1 MPQNLSSAGA
11 SLVVGSFVMVL
22 FLGCG
27 AAGPVMTTPAVQAA
41 QANGAPAAPGQGAG
55 EAAAPPVTRKIIY
68 TSQIDVVV
76 ESISSA
82 QERLTKLIES
92 VREQGGY
99 LSRQEIIGSVGS
111 HRRGSWTVRV
121 PLAQF
126 DGFVTEVEKLGEL
139 ERNSRDSQDVTEAYA
154 DLEARLKNKQASEAR
169 LLSHLEQSAVLK
181 DTLEL
186 ERELSRVR
194 GEIEQIQGQLNVL
207 KNKSDL
213 ATVTLTL
220 IERQGYT
227 PPLKPTFVAR
237 VSRTFD
243 HSWQSLVA
251 CGQTLALFGVAISP
265 WLVAA
270 AVVAIPAWLFTRRR
284 RVLQR

>member
-1 MPQNLSSAGA
+1 
-11 SLVVGSFVMVL
+11 MVENI
-22 FLGCG
+22 
-27 AAGPVMTTPAVQAA
+27 T
-41 QANGAPAAPGQGAG
+41 
-55 EAAAPPVTRKIIY
+55 
-68 TSQIDVVV
+68 
-76 ESISSA
+76 SA

-99 LSRQEIIGSVGS
+99 LSHQEIIGSVGS

-126 DGFVTEVEKLGEL
+126 DGFVAEVEKLGEL

-154 DLEARLKNKQASEAR
+154 DLEARRKNKQASETR
-169 LLSHLEQSAVLK
+169 LLSHLEKSAALK

-194 GEIEQIQGQLNVL
+194 GEIEQVQGQLNVL

-237 VSRTFD
+237 VSRTFND
-243 HSWQSLVA
+243 SWQSLVA
-251 CGQTLALFGVAISP
+251 CGQTLALIGVALGP
-265 WLVAA
+265 WLA
-270 AVVAIPAWLFTRRR
+270 AVAIFAIPAWLVSCRK
-284 RVLQR
+284 RVLKR

>member
-1 MPQNLSSAGA
+1 MKLLTSPVGA
-11 SLVVGSFVMVL
+11 FLFVGSL
-22 FLGCG
+22 SWFLGCG
-27 AAGPVMTTPAVQAA
+27 AGGPSGASPVAPVA
-41 QANGAPAAPGQGAG
+41 QPKAAPGAPGKGEG

-76 ESISSA
+76 ENLTSA
-82 QERLTKLIES
+82 QERLAKLIES

-99 LSRQEIIGSVGS
+99 LSRQEMIGSVGS

-126 DGFVTEVEKLGEL
+126 DGFVAEVEKLGEL

-169 LLSHLEQSAVLK
+169 LLSHLEKSAVLK

-194 GEIEQIQGQLNVL
+194 GEIEQVQGQLNVL

-251 CGQTLALFGVAISP
+251 CGQMLALFGVAFSP
-265 WLVAA
+265 WLVVA

-284 RVLQR
+284 KALEP

>member
-1 MPQNLSSAGA
+1 MSKCWSSVGA

-27 AAGPVMTTPAVQAA
+27 AAGPVMTTPAVQVA
-41 QANGAPAAPGQGAG
+41 QANAALAAPEQG

-76 ESISSA
+76 ENINLA
-82 QERLTKLIES
+82 QDRLTKLIES

-126 DGFVTEVEKLGEL
+126 DRFVAEVEKLGEL

-169 LLSHLEQSAVLK
+169 LLSHLEKSAVLK

-194 GEIEQIQGQLNVL
+194 GEIEQVQGQLNLL

-251 CGQTLALFGVAISP
+251 CGQALALFGVAISP

-270 AVVAIPAWLFTRRR
+270 AIVTIPAWLLTRRR
-284 RVLQR
+284 RVCER

>member
-1 MPQNLSSAGA
+1 MKLLTSPVGA
-11 SLVVGSFVMVL
+11 FLFVGSLSL

-27 AAGPVMTTPAVQAA
+27 AGGPSGASPVAPVA
-41 QANGAPAAPGQGAG
+41 QANAAPAAPGQG
-55 EAAAPPVTRKIIY
+55 EAAAPSIARKIIY
-68 TSQIDVVV
+68 TSQLDVVV
-76 ESISSA
+76 ENITSA

-99 LSRQEIIGSVGS
+99 LSRQEMIGSVGS

-126 DGFVTEVEKLGEL
+126 DGFVAEVEKLGEL

-169 LLSHLEQSAVLK
+169 LLSHLERSAVLK

-194 GEIEQIQGQLNVL
+194 GEIEQVQGQLNVL

-237 VSRTFD
+237 VLRTYD

-251 CGQTLALFGVAISP
+251 CGQALALFGVAISP

-270 AVVAIPAWLFTRRR
+270 AVVAIPAWLFTRQR

>member
-1 MPQNLSSAGA
+1 MLKNWSPVGA

-27 AAGPVMTTPAVQAA
+27 AAGPVMTTPAVQVA
-41 QANGAPAAPGQGAG
+41 QANAAAPERGAG
-55 EAAAPPVTRKIIY
+55 EAAAPPVTRKIVY

-76 ESISSA
+76 ESMAAA

-126 DGFVTEVEKLGEL
+126 DGFVAEVEKLGEL
-139 ERNSRDSQDVTEAYA
+139 ERNLRDSQDVTEAYA
-154 DLEARLKNKQASEAR
+154 DLEARLKNKQASETR
-169 LLSHLEQSAVLK
+169 LLSHLEKSAALK

-194 GEIEQIQGQLNVL
+194 GEIEQVQGQLNVL

-227 PPLKPTFVAR
+227 PPLKPTFVTR

-251 CGQTLALFGVAISP
+251 CGQTLALFGVALGP
-265 WLVAA
+265 WL
-270 AVVAIPAWLFTRRR
+270 AVGVVVVTPTWLLLRRR
-284 RVLQR
+284 RVRK